1 MEAKREHLAFRMKT
15 LQFLILLLW
24 LIGVWGG
31 GVFDFFFFFDSLF
44 HFFGCEVQ
52 VAVADPLHLKPVPV
66 VGITTALE
74 LNL

>member
-1 MEAKREHLAFRMKT
+1 MFSLFEYFAVSETF
-15 LQFLILLLW
+15 W
-24 LIGVWGG
+24 LI
-31 GVFDFFFFFDSLF
+31 FFDSLF

-52 VAVADPLHLKPVPV
+52 VAIADPLYLKPVPV